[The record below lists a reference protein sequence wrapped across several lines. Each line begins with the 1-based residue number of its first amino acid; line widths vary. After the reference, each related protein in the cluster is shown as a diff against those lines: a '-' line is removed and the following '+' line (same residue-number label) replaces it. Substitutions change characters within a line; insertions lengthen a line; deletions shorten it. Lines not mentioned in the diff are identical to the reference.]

1 MGKVLA
7 VVPARAGS
15 KGIPRKNLRK
25 IRGRSLTECAIKT
38 AQDAELVDNI
48 VLSTD
53 SDEIAQIGHNLGAT
67 VLRRPADLAGDKA
80 TTIDVLCDIL
90 ETLSGKGDLYDLVVL
105 LEPTSPFRTGEIIDR
120 CIRKLDDQ
128 ITNTVVTVTQLERNP
143 HNIFKVDGDKAEF
156 YVKEPK
162 AIYLRRQ
169 DFTDLKRLNGC
180 VYVMRTEN
188 VLRQRILTL
197 PIRVEEMTAEAS
209 VNIDTNL
216 DLELAEL
223 LASK

>member
-1 MGKVLA
+1 MVCKGKLCFF
-7 VVPARAGS
+7 
-15 KGIPRKNLRK
+15 LRK

-128 ITNTVVTVTQLERNP
+128 ITNTVVTVTQL
-143 HNIFKVDGDKAEF
+143 
-156 YVKEPK
+156 
-162 AIYLRRQ
+162 
-169 DFTDLKRLNGC
+169 
-180 VYVMRTEN
+180 
-188 VLRQRILTL
+188 
-197 PIRVEEMTAEAS
+197 
-209 VNIDTNL
+209 
-216 DLELAEL
+216 
-223 LASK
+223 